1 MILVLVIKCDF
12 IEEPIDE
19 EYEDD
24 SYIIASNGQSY
35 FPEEGTSVDDYLPD
49 SIVVR
54 ATSSADVDGIAKIVD
69 GKIQHSF
76 RMNGNN
82 YLNIKLPE
90 EKSIEEALALLNNK
104 PGIVYSEPNYILQP
118 QFIPSD
124 PLYST
129 NQWGPQLTNCPK
141 AWDIE
146 QGKEYV
152 NLTVIDTGVDF
163 HQEFRQRMVPGW
175 DFVNDVPAAPY
186 QSIDDNGHGTH
197 VAGIAA
203 AGGNDHIGVA
213 GVAWNVGIKPLKVCG
228 GRGCAT
234 YATSEA
240 MRYAADNQEGKRIV
254 INMSIGGPI
263 YTRISQ
269 DATAY
274 VHKKNVVFVVATGNN
289 SKYDVNFP
297 AGYSGIIGVGC
308 TTAEDKLVYFSSKGQ
323 AVSVCAPGTDILSC
337 AHNTWSGY
345 VSFSGT
351 SMASPFT
358 AGYAC
363 LVVSANP
370 YLTPAEVKEI
380 LEQTADPIEGDKPFT
395 WTPEHGW
402 GRINVGNG
410 VELAYNIRK
419 TLMPIEREVLGLE
432 KNADIEPEMINWDT
446 VNAVWDRI
454 DKTNWT
460 WKSIDSK
467 TGKVTY
473 KTIDRSKWTWTDKNG
488 KTYILGEYGKSNSK
502 RGFRY
507 GHLKVNLSL
516 DGSKIVDAPPGSP
529 NVPVPR
535 KEVLLMNSDMTT
547 VFRAVVTSDGQSVPN
562 EEGEGTIPAGEA
574 NFFNIPEGNYVI
586 KSVVEGNND
595 IAEPISVTAGKTIEK
610 NIVIS
615 PAEPVANYVISAFP
629 IYNKYRPLGN
639 KGDSEAPS
647 ALIAYLYVYEE
658 SNRVD
663 VSQGSRICYD
673 VGSNGNYY
681 YWPKCNVVIPTG
693 KRYLVQLQPIIHTN
707 ADIARLDLDVGYYGL
722 LVSNNNTVHESYKLP
737 DEKDGR
743 ALEFVSKFDEKKNLS
758 KEPEATWWLD
768 QKGDFYDVN
777 TEKWIDL
784 NRTAVTSPDILETNK
799 VYTGY
804 LSENDSDI
812 WILDLKN

>member
-1 MILVLVIKCDF
+1 MYLKYRYLTLLVLSLFLILNIACN
-12 IEEPIDE
+12 DE
-19 EYEDD
+19 KLISENYDD
-24 SYIIASNGQSY
+24 ESYIIDKGVSY
-35 FPEEGTSVDDYLPD
+35 FPPEGISSNDYLAD
-49 SIVVR
+49 SVVVR
-54 ATSSADVDGIAKIVD
+54 ATNSANIDKIAKIV
-69 GKIQHSF
+69 GGEVKSSF
-76 RMNGNN
+76 NMNGDS
-82 YLNIKLPE
+82 YLNIKLPK
-90 EKSIEEALALLNNK
+90 EKTVEEALALLNNK
-104 PGIVYSEPNYILQP
+104 TDIVYSEPNYILQP
-118 QFIPSD
+118 QFIPND
-124 PLYST
+124 PFYGT

-175 DFVNDVPAAPY
+175 DFVNDVPTAPY
-186 QSIDDNGHGTH
+186 QSTDDNGHGTH
-197 VAGIAA
+197 VAGISA
-203 AGGNDHIGVA
+203 AGGNDHVGIA

-228 GRGCAT
+228 ANGCAT
-234 YATSEA
+234 YATTEA
-240 MRYAADNQEGKRIV
+240 MKYAADNQENKRVV
-254 INMSIGGPI
+254 INMSIGGSF
-263 YTRISQ
+263 YSRISQ
-269 DATAY
+269 DTAAY
-274 VHKKNVVFVVATGNN
+274 VHKKNVVFVVATANN
-289 SKYDVNFP
+289 GKYDVCFP
-297 AGYSGIIGVGC
+297 AGFSGIIGVGC

-473 KTIDRSKWTWTDKNG
+473 KTIDRSKWTWTDKYG
-488 KTYILGEYGKSNSK
+488 KTYILGEYGRDNKI
-502 RGFRY
+502 GFRY

-516 DGSKIVDAPPGSP
+516 DGAKIVDSPAGSP
-529 NVPVPR
+529 NVPIPR
-535 KEVLLMNSDMTT
+535 QEILLMNADMTT
-547 VFRAVVTSDGQSVPN
+547 VLKAVMTSDGQSVPN
-562 EEGEGTIPAGEA
+562 EEGEGVIPPGEA
-574 NFFNIPEGNYVI
+574 NFFNVPAGNYIIKTVIEGN
-586 KSVVEGNND
+586 SD
-595 IAEPISVTAGKTIEK
+595 IAEPITIEAGKTIEK

-615 PAEPVANYVISAFP
+615 PAEPIANYVISAFP

-639 KGDSEAPS
+639 KGDKEAPS
-647 ALIAYLYVYEE
+647 ALIAFLYVYEE
-658 SNRVD
+658 SDRVD
-663 VSQGSRICYD
+663 VSQGSRIM
-673 VGSNGNYY
+673 
-681 YWPKCNVVIPTG
+681 
-693 KRYLVQLQPIIHTN
+693 L
-707 ADIARLDLDVGYYGL
+707 
-722 LVSNNNTVHESYKLP
+722 
-737 DEKDGR
+737 
-743 ALEFVSKFDEKKNLS
+743 
-758 KEPEATWWLD
+758 
-768 QKGDFYDVN
+768 
-777 TEKWIDL
+777 
-784 NRTAVTSPDILETNK
+784 
-799 VYTGY
+799 
-804 LSENDSDI
+804 
-812 WILDLKN
+812 